1 MIEKIMRPEALTVL
15 IAVLVINALVTG
27 AHFLLM
33 FMGGLAPNVD
43 MDFMTPIAIADIL
56 VTVIPSLIAAFGL
69 WRLERWA
76 WMLALIVS
84 GGYFHGM
91 VLLLGRSVVKGQVSS
106 MSFVSVYFIAFT
118 ALLVSYLW
126 RRRHLFQV
134 SPADA

>member
-1 MIEKIMRPEALTVL
+1 MIERIRPEALTVL

-27 AHFLLM
+27 VHFVWM
-33 FMGGLAPNVD
+33 FSGRMAPNVD

-56 VTVIPSLIAAFGL
+56 VTVIPSLVAAFGL
-69 WRLERWA
+69 WHLKRWA
-76 WMLALIVS
+76 WMLALVVS

-106 MSFVSVYFIAFT
+106 MSFVSVYFIGFT

-126 RRRHLFQV
+126 RRRHLFQI